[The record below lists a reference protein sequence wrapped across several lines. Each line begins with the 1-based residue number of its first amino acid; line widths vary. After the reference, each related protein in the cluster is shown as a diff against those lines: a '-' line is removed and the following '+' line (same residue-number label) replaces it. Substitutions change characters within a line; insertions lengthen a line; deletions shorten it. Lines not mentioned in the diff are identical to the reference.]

1 MTAFAPWQAPENSDE
16 IAVLDN
22 LEVLH
27 ASYYL
32 LPWYKGYPI
41 NVRYLF

>member
-32 LPWYKGYPI
+32 PPWYKGT
-41 NVRYLF
+41 R